1 MKILITG
8 GAGYIGSHTLIEL
21 SNAGYKFV
29 VFDNLS
35 NSSKKSIKRNPKR
48 LRKQRPNESVTSR

>member
-35 NSSKKSIKRNPKR
+35 NSSKKS
-48 LRKQRPNESVTSR
+48 